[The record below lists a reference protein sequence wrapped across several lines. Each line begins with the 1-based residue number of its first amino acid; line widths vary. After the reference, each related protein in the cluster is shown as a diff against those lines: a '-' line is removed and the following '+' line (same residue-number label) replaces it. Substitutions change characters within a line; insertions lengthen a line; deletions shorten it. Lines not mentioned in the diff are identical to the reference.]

1 MSLTEMIRDFL
12 PLWALPWLQA
22 IGVGL
27 QILLI
32 VAVAWALRRLLR
44 RVVHRLGTRYQV
56 PLDFLVPL
64 STLAGWVIVLAAA
77 LMVMERVGVSVTV
90 LWTALTGFA
99 AMAAVAFFAAWSV
112 LSNLFCA
119 FLIFTSA
126 PFRVGDVL
134 EIMETGDKPGLKG
147 RVVTVNLLYTT
158 LLDMGG
164 EESKGAYLQIPN
176 SMFFLKALRRW
187 RSSPD
192 FGAMSPKALESL
204 HE

>member
-1 MSLTEMIRDFL
+1 MSLNELIRDFL
-12 PLWALPWLQA
+12 PVWALPWLQA

-32 VAVAWALRRLLR
+32 IAAAWALRRLLR
-44 RVVHRLGTRYQV
+44 RVVQRLGTRHQV
-56 PLDFLVPL
+56 PMDFLVPL
-64 STLAGWVIVLAAA
+64 STLGGWVIVLAAV

-90 LWTALTGFA
+90 LWTAMTGFA

-134 EIMETGDKPGLKG
+134 EIMDSGDKPGLKG
-147 RVVTVNLLYTT
+147 RVVAVHLLYTT
-158 LLDMGG
+158 LLDMAGD
-164 EESKGAYLQIPN
+164 ETQGAYLQIPN
-176 SMFFLKALRRW
+176 SMFFQKGLRRW

-192 FGAMSPKALESL
+192 FGTLSHKALESI